1 MPTIIGSMI
10 TIFVVSLLMSLLT
23 KEKMDKKTSSIYKF
37 NVHYNFGL
45 IMIGMLVAAF
55 CLAMMVLAYFMGE
68 ESISV
73 YVGFGIFAMLGLYII
88 IRTLPGADEIYVDH
102 DDITIQLAWFHKK
115 HWSFS
120 QIDYATIDH
129 NGIHV
134 YMKGKKRQAFVVD
147 NMCNSMAN
155 FKKRLQHEKIE
166 IRMKNLTPEE
176 IKKSKKM
183 WNKITWLVV
192 IGIVL
197 VCALVYLL

>member
-10 TIFVVSLLMSLLT
+10 TIFVVSLVMSLLK
-23 KEKMDKKTSSIYKF
+23 KEKMDKKTSSIYTF

-45 IMIGMLVAAF
+45 IMIGMLVTAF
-55 CLAMMVLAYFMGE
+55 CLVMMVLAYFMGE
-68 ESISV
+68 ETIGV

-88 IRTLPGADEIYVDH
+88 IRTLPGADEIHVDH

-134 YMKGKKRQAFVVD
+134 YMKGRKRQAFVVD
-147 NMCNSMAN
+147 NMCNGMSN
-155 FKKRLQHEKIE
+155 FSKRLKHENIE
-166 IRMKNLTPEE
+166 IREKLSTQEE
-176 IKKSKKM
+176 EKRINKS
-183 WNKITWLVV
+183 
-192 IGIVL
+192 G
-197 VCALVYLL
+197 ASSVYIHLI